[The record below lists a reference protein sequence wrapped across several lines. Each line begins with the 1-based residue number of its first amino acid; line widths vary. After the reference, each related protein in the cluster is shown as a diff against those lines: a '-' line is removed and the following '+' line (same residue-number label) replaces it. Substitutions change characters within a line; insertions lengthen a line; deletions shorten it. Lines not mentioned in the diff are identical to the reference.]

1 MKIKICNQN
10 TNELKKMCLECEKLK
25 KQQLL
30 SDKTRDKETKR
41 LNQIIVSQQKLIQKL
56 RKEIEKKNLQIVK
69 LIYNM
74 IQEK

>member
-1 MKIKICNQN
+1 
-10 TNELKKMCLECEKLK
+10 MCLECEKLK

-41 LNQIIVSQQKLIQKL
+41 LNQIITSQQKLIQKL